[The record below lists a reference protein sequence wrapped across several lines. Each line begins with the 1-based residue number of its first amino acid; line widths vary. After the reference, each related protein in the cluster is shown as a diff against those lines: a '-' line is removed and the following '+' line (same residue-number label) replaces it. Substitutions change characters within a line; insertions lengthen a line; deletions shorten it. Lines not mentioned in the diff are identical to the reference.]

1 METSLQK
8 YKVLAID
15 DEPLMLKTYVRML
28 RSEFIVITASSV
40 KEALQI
46 LEISADIDIIL
57 LDYMMPEITGLQ
69 AIPIIRDKNNYR
81 QIPICIVTGDHSE
94 SLQHEAL
101 NLGASDFLIK
111 PLSPMLLR
119 LRIRLLADNAKLRA
133 KLEQLALVDSLTELS
148 NRRGMNIHLQ
158 REIRRCRRSNTPF
171 SLAMIDIDH
180 FKNINDNFGHS
191 VGDQAIR
198 MIADAI
204 REYFQRGTDVL
215 ARFGGEEFIVAA
227 IEMNAEEIQQRMDT
241 FRESVKQRRLIV
253 NDQSLDHVITV
264 SVGGITLIP
273 NDDIDMLDNLIERA
287 DKCLYRAKQT
297 RDTQVWDIDDSAK
310 L

>member
-1 METSLQK
+1 
-8 YKVLAID
+8 
-15 DEPLMLKTYVRML
+15 
-28 RSEFIVITASSV
+28 
-40 KEALQI
+40 
-46 LEISADIDIIL
+46 
-57 LDYMMPEITGLQ
+57 
-69 AIPIIRDKNNYR
+69 
-81 QIPICIVTGDHSE
+81 
-94 SLQHEAL
+94 
-101 NLGASDFLIK
+101 
-111 PLSPMLLR
+111 
-119 LRIRLLADNAKLRA
+119 
-133 KLEQLALVDSLTELS
+133 
-148 NRRGMNIHLQ
+148 
-158 REIRRCRRSNTPF
+158 
-171 SLAMIDIDH
+171 MIDIDH